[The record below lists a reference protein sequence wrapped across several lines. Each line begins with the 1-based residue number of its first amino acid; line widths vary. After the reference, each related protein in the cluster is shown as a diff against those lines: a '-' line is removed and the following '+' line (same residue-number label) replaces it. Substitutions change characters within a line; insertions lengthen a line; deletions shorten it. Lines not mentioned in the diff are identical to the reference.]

1 MPRRNLYW
9 LLGIGLGSL
18 ICWTLAQGSIVPPR
32 GPLHLFKGFP
42 GYQQNYERLSLLV
55 DVLQNV
61 ELNYVHELSDEERQK
76 FMENAIQAGL
86 QSLDIHSAYI
96 NPKDFKAFSRQSEG
110 VFGGVGI
117 QIVVDRDSRRIVV
130 ISPIVGTPAYKA
142 GIKPGDEIEKIDGE
156 PTQGM
161 SAEDAVERI
170 QGPPGTTVRLTIR
183 PRGSTRTVE
192 KTLVRSIIEVESVLG
207 DQRDANKNWD
217 FMLDKQNRI
226 AYVRLS
232 QFTKKS
238 FDELRN
244 VLARLENEQ
253 VRGLILD
260 LRNNP
265 GGLLDSAVNIADLFL
280 TSGVVV
286 SVEGRNRT
294 HSTYEAREPG
304 TMLQGKPIVVLIDG
318 SSASA
323 SEIVAAALQ
332 DHKRAVVMG
341 ERSFGKGSVQTLIPM
356 EGGKAALKLTTAK
369 YMRPSGK
376 NIHRFPESK
385 DEDDWG
391 VRPDI
396 EIPLTRTEREE
407 YWLARRDRDIVRDEL
422 KPEELREPLAR
433 VASSVASAWQCDPPW
448 GPALAGVHLGAASES
463 LPWPPLPFQDKV
475 RDRAVEYLR
484 EQLGKPAT
492 VRKAR

>member
-1 MPRRNLYW
+1 MPRRNVYW

-32 GPLHLFKGFP
+32 GPLHLVKGFP
-42 GYQQNYERLSLLV
+42 GYQQNYERLSLFV

-61 ELNYVHELSDEERQK
+61 ELNYVHELDDEERQK

-117 QIVVDRDSRRIVV
+117 QIVVDRESRRIVV

-142 GIKPGDEIEKIDGE
+142 GIKPGDEIEMIDGE

-183 PRGSTRTVE
+183 PRGSSRTVE

-207 DQRDANKNWD
+207 DQRDAAKNWD
-217 FMLDKQNRI
+217 FMLDKEYRI

-232 QFTKKS
+232 QFNKKS
-238 FDELRN
+238 FDEMRN
-244 VLARLENEQ
+244 VLARLEGDQ
-253 VRGLILD
+253 VRALILD

-265 GGLLDSAVNIADLFL
+265 GGLLDAAVNIADLFL

-294 HSTYEAREPG
+294 HSSYEAREPG
-304 TMLQGKPIVVLIDG
+304 TLLLHKPMVVLIDG

-376 NIHRFPESK
+376 NIHRFPDSK
-385 DEDDWG
+385 EEDDWG
-391 VRPDI
+391 VRPDV
-396 EIPLTRTEREE
+396 EVPLTRAEREE

-422 KPEELREPLAR
+422 TPDQLREPLAQVAAA
-433 VASSVASAWQCDPPW
+433 VASGWRCDVALGPVISAAQ
-448 GPALAGVHLGAASES
+448 VGAASET
-463 LPWPPLPFQDKV
+463 LPWPPLPFSDKV
-475 RDRAVEYLR
+475 RDKAVEYLKQ
-484 EQLGKPAT
+484 QLGKPAT
-492 VRKAR
+492 VRRTR